1 MMLLAVKNAMEERE
15 DNTEEETARE
25 QRNKRDGERKGD
37 SLVLVLYGGYA
48 DMILARKKMLEKC

>member
-1 MMLLAVKNAMEERE
+1 MEERE